1 MMADSRG
8 KGVANPVWKRW
19 PVIRA
24 AATLPLMALTPHRLF
39 QQPWPVGDYRMF
51 QLGFVVD
58 DLVEVA
64 RQWASIHGVGPF
76 LVSPRMTVPCTY
88 RGTPGELEMQVA
100 TAQAGP
106 AQIELIVQYS
116 DTPSIYREFVANG
129 HSVFHQICTVT
140 SDYDGKKAYYEGLG
154 IELASEI
161 IVPGQRVAFYDT
173 VSDFGLFTEVAE
185 QSDAFL
191 KRLSRASEI
200 CAEWDGTDPVRVMTK
215 DGYRAA
221 EAGDF

>member
-1 MMADSRG
+1 MA
-8 KGVANPVWKRW
+8 P
-19 PVIRA
+19 
-24 AATLPLMALTPHRLF
+24 LPTAKLQQMTVTPHRLF
-39 QQPWPVGDYRMF
+39 QQPWPEGDYRLF

-64 RQWASIHGVGPF
+64 RQWARIHGVGPF
-76 LVSPRMTVPCTY
+76 LVLPRMNVPCTY
-88 RGTPGELEMQVA
+88 RGTPGHLEMQIA

-106 AQIELIVQYS
+106 AQIELIAQYS
-116 DTPSIYREFVANG
+116 DTPSIYREFVAKG

-140 SDYDGKKAYYEGLG
+140 PDYDGKKAYYESLG

-173 VSDFGLFTEVAE
+173 VSEFGLFTEVAE

-191 KRLSRASEI
+191 ESLDRSSQA
-200 CAEWDGTDPVRVMTK
+200 CAQWDGVDPVRIMMK
-215 DGYRAA
+215 GGYRLP
-221 EAGDF
+221 EDGDL